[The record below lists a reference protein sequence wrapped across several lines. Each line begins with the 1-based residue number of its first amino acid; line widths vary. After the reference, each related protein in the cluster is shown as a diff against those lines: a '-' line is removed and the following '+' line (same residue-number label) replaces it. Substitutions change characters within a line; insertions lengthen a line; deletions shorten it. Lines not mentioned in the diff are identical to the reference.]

1 MTTASEVSAAIII
14 IGNEV
19 LSGRTQDLNL
29 QFLAAG
35 LNTAGIRVREARVV
49 GDDEAAIIEAV
60 NACRTLYNY
69 VFTTGGI
76 GPTHDDITSACI
88 AKAFGVPLIRHPQA
102 EAALHAHFRPEDR
115 NPARMRMAD
124 VPAGAELIENPVS
137 RAPGFC
143 IGNVYVLP
151 GVPAI
156 MRAMFDG
163 VRHRLA
169 GGTPMLSQTISAYT
183 TEGVIAEGLAAV
195 QARLPAVEIGSYPF
209 VRDRRFGV
217 SLVARS
223 ADASQVA
230 AAAAAIRALLAGI
243 GVAAIEDDPGV
254 PPPQRETV

>member
-29 QFLAAG
+29 QFLAAA
-35 LNTAGIRVREARVV
+35 LNAVGIRVREARVV
-49 GDDEAAIIEAV
+49 GDEEDAIVEAV
-60 NACRTLYNY
+60 NACRVAYDY

-76 GPTHDDITSACI
+76 GPTHDDITSASI
-88 AKAFGVPLIRHPQA
+88 AKAFGVPLVRHPRA
-102 EAALHAHFRPEDR
+102 EALLHAHFRPEDR

-137 RAPGFC
+137 RAPGFS
-143 IGNVYVLP
+143 IGNVFVLP

-169 GGTPMLSQTISAYT
+169 GGAPMLSHTIAAFT
-183 TEGVIAEGLAAV
+183 TEGAIAQGLAEV
-195 QARLPAVEIGSYPF
+195 QARYPAVEIGSYPF

-217 SLVARS
+217 SLVARCT
-223 ADASQVA
+223 DAGLLA
-230 AAAAAIRALLAGI
+230 AAAADIRAMLAGL
-243 GVAAIEDDPGV
+243 GVAAVEDDPGA
-254 PPPQRETV
+254 PPPRQETS